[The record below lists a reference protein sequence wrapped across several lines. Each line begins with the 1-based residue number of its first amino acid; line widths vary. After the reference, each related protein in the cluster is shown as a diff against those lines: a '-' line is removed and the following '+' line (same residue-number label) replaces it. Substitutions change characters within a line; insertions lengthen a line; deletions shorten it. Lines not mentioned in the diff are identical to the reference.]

1 MGFLDKLL
9 GRSKDAAHDA
19 GDMAKDAGDKGMDMA
34 KDAGDKVEDV
44 SDDAKSHVTG
54 GSDTTEAEQRL
65 DDVPDQA
72 ARDEDRAP

>member
-34 KDAGDKVEDV
+34 KDAGDKVGDV

-54 GSDTTEAEQRL
+54 GSDTTEAERL

-72 ARDEDRAP
+72 AGDEGRAP